1 MVTTRIKKISAFLLV
16 ISLSFGFGIIG
27 AIPSHA
33 EPDYTST
40 YLPELKA
47 FNAKVS
53 TVIRKET
60 AFGKDFSFE
69 SKEFLFDLTVRVHR
83 NTLSGVNIMLQG
95 PPKPTGSLAAPCETF
110 AGDIFSGSL
119 KYGSTYSSA
128 SAWPQLDGLQSRVAD
143 GDFFIEK
150 YQFKGFMEYAWA
162 SNRSEGMG
170 YCEGN
175 YKLARIDLW
184 DMAKRSI
191 SIYLPGSSAA
201 QVFCKDSVNSCE
213 NGFQLADFWKSN
225 NLSTNPC
232 PILRSSDYESAAW
245 YQNCFKGDWKSL
257 DYTISKTNTPSTGK
271 LEVFDYKALYQEAL
285 KAKDEN
291 SIKVTSLTADKTALQ
306 GQLTSLTAD
315 NTSLQNQVTSLTK
328 EKSSL
333 QSQVTT
339 LTSDKT
345 SLQGQV
351 ASLGTDK
358 TSIQNQVTSLTKE
371 KTSLQSQVTT
381 LTSDKTSLQGQ
392 ITDLNTKLSLSQKSG
407 TSLSA
412 KLKKICSAKPKPKG
426 C

>member
-95 PPKPTGSLAAPCETF
+95 PPKPAGSLAAPCETF
-110 AGDIFSGSL
+110 SGDVFSGSL
-119 KYGSTYSSA
+119 KYGSTFSSA

-143 GDFFIEK
+143 GDFYIET
-150 YQFKGFMEYAWA
+150 YQFKGSMEYAWA

-191 SIYLPGSSAA
+191 AIYLPGSSVA
-201 QVFCKDSVNSCE
+201 QGFCKDSVNTCE
-213 NGFQLADFWKSN
+213 NGIQSTNFWKIN
-225 NLSTNPC
+225 KLNTNPC
-232 PILRSSDYESAAW
+232 PIFKNTDYDFDAY
-245 YQNCFKGDWKSL
+245 YQNCFKGDWKSV
-257 DYTISKTNTPSTGK
+257 DYTISKSNTPSVGK
-271 LEVFDYKALYQEAL
+271 LAVFDYKALYEEAL
-285 KAKDEN
+285 KAKDE
-291 SIKVTSLTADKTALQ
+291 SLSKIDLLTADKTSLQGQVTSLTADKTSLQ
-306 GQLTSLTAD
+306 AQITSLTAD
-315 NTSLQNQVTSLTK
+315 KTAFQNQV
-328 EKSSL
+328 
-333 QSQVTT
+333 
-339 LTSDKT
+339 
-345 SLQGQV
+345 G
-351 ASLGTDK
+351 
-358 TSIQNQVTSLTKE
+358 SLTKE